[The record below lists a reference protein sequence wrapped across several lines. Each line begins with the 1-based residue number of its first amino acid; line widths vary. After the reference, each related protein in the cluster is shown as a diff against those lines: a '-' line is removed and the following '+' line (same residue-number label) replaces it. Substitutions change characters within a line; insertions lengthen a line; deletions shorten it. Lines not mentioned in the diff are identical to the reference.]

1 MCVDPTDDLCV
12 VITDWERAEVCA
24 VFLHQRLHGSDVKRP
39 PAAAAAAAAVA
50 VAPADAAV
58 AVAPAD
64 AVAVAAA
71 AAAAASHPTGGHRYP
86 IS

>member
-50 VAPADAAV
+50 VAPADA
-58 AVAPAD
+58 
-64 AVAVAAA
+64 VAVAAA

>member
-24 VFLHQRLHGSDVKRP
+24 VFLHQRLNGSDVKCP
-39 PAAAAAAAAVA
+39 PAADAAVA

-58 AVAPAD
+58 AVVPAD
-64 AVAVAAA
+64 AVAAA
-71 AAAAASHPTGGHRYP
+71 AAAAASHPTGGHRCP
-86 IS
+86 TS

>member
-24 VFLHQRLHGSDVKRP
+24 VFLHQRLHGSDVKCP
-39 PAAAAAAAAVA
+39 PAAAAAAVA

-58 AVAPAD
+58 AVVPAD
-64 AVAVAAA
+64 AF
-71 AAAAASHPTGGHRYP
+71 AAAAASHPTGGHRCP
-86 IS
+86 TS